1 MQRLEKT
8 LGIRSD
14 DQLHQNTDVNG
25 SVRIENKVLRNKAS
39 NGSSEP
45 NYKKLWLLG
54 LRILDLFFK

>member
-1 MQRLEKT
+1 MQRLEKI

-25 SVRIENKVLRNKAS
+25 SVRIENKVLRNQAS